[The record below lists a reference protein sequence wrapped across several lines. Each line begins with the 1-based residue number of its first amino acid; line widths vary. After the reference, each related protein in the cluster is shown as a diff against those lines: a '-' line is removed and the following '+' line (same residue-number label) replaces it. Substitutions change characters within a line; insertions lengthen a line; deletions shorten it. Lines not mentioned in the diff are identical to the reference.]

1 MEENNSINE
10 IAGMKVYNSAEELS
24 AAMNSEPQQEEQ
36 SIPQDQVQSYEQ
48 PEEGDP
54 QGYESNEQPQ
64 YSNEEVESAVIEFLS
79 ERLGRDISSFDDL
92 QQNQYEIDERV
103 DSIARFV
110 NETGRSPE
118 DWFAYQTLDTS
129 EMDDLTAIRIH
140 MASEY
145 PNLSQDEL
153 NVFIQNRYKLD
164 PDLNSEE
171 EVRLSQVQL
180 KVDANN
186 AKRDIESIREAFRAP
201 DRQDVQY
208 ESFIDD
214 NWIDQMSS
222 EVDTLEGL
230 EFDLGDGNSFTFS
243 INDNYRDELKDVNAN
258 LDTYFDDYIRDD
270 GSWDFDMLS
279 SHRAV
284 IDNIDSIVAEA
295 YKQGLSNGQ
304 KNIVNRA
311 ANVQAQTPNETG
323 QQANPLADQ
332 LRNILGGQSNKLTF
346 KV

>member
-1 MEENNSINE
+1 MENNSINE

-48 PEEGDP
+48 PEEGEP

-79 ERLGRDISSFDDL
+79 ERLGRDISSFDEL

-186 AKRDIESIREAFRAP
+186 AKRDIEAIREAFRAP
-201 DRQDVQY
+201 ERQDVQY

-243 INDNYRDELKDVNAN
+243 INDNYRNELKDINSN

>member
-1 MEENNSINE
+1 MENNSINE

-48 PEEGDP
+48 PEEGEP

-79 ERLGRDISSFDDL
+79 ERLGRDISSFDEL

-145 PNLSQDEL
+145 PSLSQDEL

-186 AKRDIESIREAFRAP
+186 AKRDIEAIREAFRAP
-201 DRQDVQY
+201 ERQDVQY

-243 INDNYRDELKDVNAN
+243 INDNYRNELKDINSN

>member
-1 MEENNSINE
+1 
-10 IAGMKVYNSAEELS
+10 MKVYNSAEELS
-24 AAMNSEPQQEEQ
+24 AAMNNEPQQEEQ
-36 SIPQDQVQSYEQ
+36 SIPQDQVQSHEQ
-48 PEEGDP
+48 SEEGEP

-186 AKRDIESIREAFRAP
+186 AKRDIEAIREAFRAP
-201 DRQDVQY
+201 ERQDVQY

-243 INDNYRDELKDVNAN
+243 INDNYRNELKDINAN